1 MAKKMSERFND
12 WRASQLQRI
21 TDKRDQIMANQK
33 TNLPQL
39 EQQLEQ
45 MREKIEGHFN
55 DQLSQHKMAPQVIPP
70 PDEQAAS
77 QLLGMLKQQDVQE
90 ALKQGMQNSG
100 VAARPPS
107 LTELEKQLRELAE
120 KTGVPKEDINRIFL
134 GDNPVKPTVT
144 TEQPAQ
150 EPLDYGNSGAC
161 EIRFDMPAIAT
172 LRVEVYEPFIEVNGD
187 KQLRLGDTWPKND
200 EWGDMY
206 PWFSFGRSGAGNA
219 VRVQVNELSEIL
231 VVFVNGDS
239 VYFKPKFFA
248 KGEATDP
255 GFAPIT
261 VGHEAVLGV

>member
-1 MAKKMSERFND
+1 MAKKLSERFND

-33 TNLPQL
+33 TKLPQL
-39 EQQLEQ
+39 EDQLEQ
-45 MREKIEGHFN
+45 MREKFEE
-55 DQLSQHKMAPQVIPP
+55 QL
-70 PDEQAAS
+70 QAERADPEAS
-77 QLLGMLKQQDVQE
+77 KLLDMLKQQDVQE

-100 VAARPPS
+100 VAARPPG

-120 KTGVPKEDINRIFL
+120 KTGVPKEDIGKIFL

-200 EWGDMY
+200 EWGEMY
-206 PWFSFGRSGAGNA
+206 PWFSFGRNGVGNA

-239 VYFKPKFFA
+239 VYFKPKYFA